1 MFKAT
6 GILAFVGAATLAVPA
21 AAQNWTAEIYGGG
34 VFDRNEDYGGVSM
47 PLDAGTAFGLGIYER
62 NMVPGVELGLDL
74 MGTRADY
81 SGTDTGVDS
90 LSLMLNARWP
100 FPIAA
105 GTTGYVGAGLGA
117 IRVSYDGG
125 TTNPAGNGDDTVA
138 GGQIGIGVRYSL
150 AAFTAF
156 AELKHQFA
164 FDDATIQGVTQ
175 SYASTSAIVGVRF
188 AF

>member
-6 GILAFVGAATLAVPA
+6 VALSFFFAAALSVPA

-34 VFDRNEDYGGVSM
+34 VFDRNEEYGGVSM
-47 PLDAGTAFGLGIYER
+47 PLDSGTAFGVGIYER
-62 NMVPGVELGLDL
+62 NLVPGIELGLDL
-74 MGTRADY
+74 MGTQADY
-81 SGTDTGVDS
+81 TGTDTGVES

-100 FPIAA
+100 FAISP

-117 IRVSYDGG
+117 IRVTYDGG
-125 TTNPAGNGDDTVA
+125 TTAPAATGDDTVA
-138 GGQIGIGVRYSL
+138 GGQLGIGVRYNL

-164 FDDATIQGVTQ
+164 FDDATIVGVTQ
-175 SYASTSAIVGVRF
+175 SYASTSAVVGIRF

>member
-1 MFKAT
+1 MFKKT
-6 GILAFVGAATLAVPA
+6 VILSFLTAAALAAPA

-34 VFDRNEDYGGVSM
+34 VFSRNEDYGGVST
-47 PLDAGTAFGLGIYER
+47 PLDAGTAFGVGIYER
-62 NMVPGVELGLDL
+62 NLVPGVELGLDL
-74 MGTRADY
+74 MGTQADY
-81 SGTDTGVDS
+81 TGTDTGVES

-100 FPIAA
+100 FPISA

-117 IRVSYDGG
+117 IRVTYDGG

-138 GGQIGIGVRYSL
+138 GGQIGLGVRYNL

-164 FDDATIQGVTQ
+164 FDDALIQGVTQ
-175 SYASTSAIVGVRF
+175 SYASTSALVGVRF